1 MGGGPVRPYD
11 VIVLG
16 LGGMGSAT
24 LFHLARRGLR
34 VLGLE
39 RFDLVHE
46 YGSSHG
52 LTRLAYWEHPT
63 YVALLRRSYELWRE
77 LESGAGEQLLYITGS
92 VDAGPPGSSIFQ
104 GALKSSELH
113 GLPHQV
119 MDGAEL
125 HRRFPGYGLPRTMQ
139 CLCQPDGGF
148 LLPERCNV
156 AHVTQAL
163 TRGAEVHCR
172 EPVLEWGIAGGHA
185 WVRTDRARYE
195 AGRLVICAGPWASKL
210 VPELAQLAIP
220 ERQVVAWLQP
230 IQPQHFAMGAFPV
243 FNLEV
248 EEGRYYGFPSF
259 LVPGFKF
266 GKYHHLGEQ
275 VDADTADREPHPKD
289 EELLRA
295 FAQRYFPDGAGP
307 TLMLKGCLFTN
318 SPDRHFILDLH
329 PEHPEVAIAAG
340 FSGHGYK
347 FCSVVGEI
355 MADLA
360 QRGETGHDIG
370 FSDWG
375 GLGQSRVASRE
386 SRAKKTPHPARS
398 EGPTHHAS
406 ETGRVGPSLR
416 SG

>member
-1 MGGGPVRPYD
+1 

-24 LFHLARRGLR
+24 LCHLARRGLR

-39 RFDLVHE
+39 RYDLLHE

-52 LTRLAYWEHPT
+52 LTRIIRLAYWEHPT
-63 YVALLRRSYELWRE
+63 YVALLRRAYQLWRE
-77 LESGAGEQLLYITGS
+77 LESRAGEQLLYITGS

-113 GLPHQV
+113 GLPHEV
-119 MDGAEL
+119 MDGGEL
-125 HRRFPGYGLPRTMQ
+125 HRRFPGYGLPPTMQ
-139 CLCQPDGGF
+139 CLYQPDGGF

-156 AHVTQAL
+156 AHIAQAL
-163 TRGAEVHCR
+163 ARGAEAHYR
-172 EPVLEWGIAGGHA
+172 EPVLEWGAAGGRA
-185 WVRTDRARYE
+185 WVRTDGARYE

-210 VPELAQLAIP
+210 VPELAELAIP

-230 IQPQHFAMGAFPV
+230 IHPERFETGTFPV

-248 EEGRYYGFPSF
+248 EEGRYYGFPNF

-275 VDADTADREPHPKD
+275 VDADTVDREPQPKD
-289 EELLRA
+289 EALLRA
-295 FAQRYFPDGAGP
+295 FARRYFPDGAGP

-329 PEHPEVAIAAG
+329 PDHPEVAIAAG

-360 QRGETGHDIG
+360 QRGETRHDIEFFRLNRFG
-370 FSDWG
+370 A
-375 GLGQSRVASRE
+375 VASRE
-386 SRAKKTPHPARS
+386 SRVAGQNNS
-398 EGPTHHAS
+398 S
-406 ETGRVGPSLR
+406 S
-416 SG
+416 

>member
-1 MGGGPVRPYD
+1 MKPYD

-24 LFHLARRGLR
+24 LCHLARRGLR

-39 RFDLVHE
+39 RYDLLHE

-52 LTRLAYWEHPT
+52 LTRIIRLAYWEHPT
-63 YVALLRRSYELWRE
+63 YVALLRRAYQLWRE
-77 LESGAGEQLLYITGS
+77 LESRAGEQLLYITGS
-92 VDAGPPGSSIFQ
+92 VDAGPLGSSIFE

-113 GLPHQV
+113 GLPHEV
-119 MDGAEL
+119 MDGREL
-125 HRRFPGYGLPRTMQ
+125 RRRFPGYGLPPTMQ
-139 CLCQPDGGF
+139 CLYQPDGGF

-156 AHVTQAL
+156 AHVAQAL
-163 TRGAEVHCR
+163 ARGAEAHYR
-172 EPVLEWGIAGGHA
+172 DPVLEWGIAGGRA
-185 WVRTDRARYE
+185 WVRTDGARYE

-210 VPELAQLAIP
+210 VPGLAELAIP

-230 IQPQHFAMGAFPV
+230 IHPEHFEMGTFPV

-248 EEGRYYGFPSF
+248 EEGRYYGFPNF

-275 VDADTADREPHPKD
+275 VDADTVDREPQPRD
-289 EELLRA
+289 EELLRS
-295 FAQRYFPDGAGP
+295 FARRYFPDGAGP

-360 QRGETGHDIG
+360 ERGESRHDIEFFRLG
-370 FSDWG
+370 RFSA
-375 GLGQSRVASRE
+375 RRE
-386 SRAKKTPHPARS
+386 SR
-398 EGPTHHAS
+398 PTVS
-406 ETGRVGPSLR
+406 P
-416 SG
+416 

>member
-1 MGGGPVRPYD
+1 MPGGPVRPYD

-52 LTRLAYWEHPT
+52 LTRIIRLAYWEHPT

-77 LESGAGEQLLYITGS
+77 LETGSGEQLLYITGS
-92 VDAGPPGSSIFQ
+92 VDAGAPGSSIFQ

-139 CLCQPDGGF
+139 CLYQPDGGF

-163 TRGAEVHCR
+163 ARGAEVHCR
-172 EPVLEWGIAGGHA
+172 EPVLEWGTAGGRA
-185 WVRTDRARYE
+185 WVRTARARYE
-195 AGRLVICAGPWASKL
+195 AGRLVICAGSWASKL
-210 VPELAQLAIP
+210 VPELAGLAVP

-230 IQPQHFAMGAFPV
+230 IHPEHFDMGAFPV

-275 VDADTADREPHPKD
+275 VDPDTVDREPQPKD

-329 PEHPEVAIAAG
+329 PAHPEVAIAAG

-360 QRGETGHDIG
+360 QRGETGHDIEFFRLKRFG
-370 FSDWG
+370 AVASR
-375 GLGQSRVASRE
+375 QSRV
-386 SRAKKTPHPARS
+386 
-398 EGPTHHAS
+398 GP
-406 ETGRVGPSLR
+406 
-416 SG
+416 

>member
-1 MGGGPVRPYD
+1 
-11 VIVLG
+11 
-16 LGGMGSAT
+16 MGSAT

-52 LTRLAYWEHPT
+52 LTRIIRLAYWEHPT

-77 LESGAGEQLLYITGS
+77 LESGAGERLLYITGS
-92 VDAGPPGSSIFQ
+92 VDAGPPGSSVFQ

-113 GLPHQV
+113 GLPHEV

-125 HRRFPGYGLPRTMQ
+125 HRRFPGYGLSRTMQ
-139 CLCQPDGGF
+139 CLYQPDGGF

-156 AHVTQAL
+156 AHVAQAL
-163 TRGAEVHCR
+163 ARGAEVHYR
-172 EPVLEWGIAGGHA
+172 EPVLEWGVAGAGGHA
-185 WVRTDRARYE
+185 WVRTARARYE

-210 VPELAQLAIP
+210 VPELAELAIP

-230 IQPQHFAMGAFPV
+230 LQPERFEMGVFPV

-259 LVPGFKF
+259 LIPGFKF

-275 VDADTADREPHPKD
+275 VDADTVDREPRPED

-295 FAQRYFPDGAGP
+295 FAWRYFPDGAGP

-360 QRGETGHDIG
+360 QRGETGHDIE
-370 FSDWG
+370 FFALKRFVSTR
-375 GLGQSRVASRE
+375 SRV
-386 SRAKKTPHPARS
+386 
-398 EGPTHHAS
+398 
-406 ETGRVGPSLR
+406 
-416 SG
+416 

>member
-1 MGGGPVRPYD
+1 MYD

-16 LGGMGSAT
+16 IGGMGSAT
-24 LFHLARRGLR
+24 LFHLADRGLR

-52 LTRLAYWEHPT
+52 LTRIIRLAYWEHPT
-63 YVALLRRSYELWRE
+63 YVTLLRRSYELWRE
-77 LESGAGEQLLYITGS
+77 LERGSGEQLLYITGS
-92 VDAGPPGSSIFQ
+92 VDAGPPGSPIFQ
-104 GALKSSELH
+104 GALRSSELH

-139 CLCQPDGGF
+139 CLYQPDGGF

-163 TRGAEVHCR
+163 ARGAEVRCR
-172 EPVLEWGIAGGHA
+172 EPVLEWGIAGGHG
-185 WVRTDRARYE
+185 WVRTTRARYE

-210 VPELAQLAIP
+210 VPELAELAIP

-230 IQPQHFAMGAFPV
+230 IHPKHFDIGAFPV

-275 VDADTADREPHPKD
+275 VDPDTVDREPQPKD

-295 FAQRYFPDGAGP
+295 FAHRYFPDGAGP

-329 PEHPEVAIAAG
+329 PDHPEVSIAAG

-360 QRGETGHDIG
+360 QRGETRHEIE
-370 FSDWG
+370 FF
-375 GLGQSRVASRE
+375 GLKRFRAVASHKSQVE
-386 SRAKKTPHPARS
+386 KTS
-398 EGPTHHAS
+398 S
-406 ETGRVGPSLR
+406 S
-416 SG
+416 

>member
-1 MGGGPVRPYD
+1 MYD

-24 LFHLARRGLR
+24 LFHLANRGLR

-52 LTRLAYWEHPT
+52 LTRIIRLAYWEHPT
-63 YVALLRRSYELWRE
+63 YVALLRRSYELWRD
-77 LESGAGEQLLYITGS
+77 LERAAGEQLLYITGS
-92 VDAGPPGSSIFQ
+92 VDAGPPGGSIFG

-125 HRRFPGYGLPRTMQ
+125 HRRFPGYDLPRTMQ
-139 CLCQPDGGF
+139 CLYQPDGGF

-156 AHVTQAL
+156 AHVAQAL
-163 TRGAEVHCR
+163 GRGAEARYR
-172 EPVLEWGIAGGHA
+172 EPALDWGVTSGHV
-185 WVRTDRARYE
+185 WVRTARAQYE

-210 VPELAQLAIP
+210 IPELAGLAVP
-220 ERQVVAWLQP
+220 ERQVLAWLQP
-230 IQPQHFAMGAFPV
+230 IHPENFEVSTFPV

-259 LVPGFKF
+259 QVPGFKF
-266 GKYHHLGEQ
+266 GKYHHLGEN
-275 VDADTADREPHPKD
+275 VDPDTVDREPRPDD
-289 EELLRA
+289 EELLRS
-295 FAQRYFPDGAGP
+295 FALRYFPDGAGP

-329 PEHPEVAIAAG
+329 PDHPEVAIAAG

-360 QRGETGHDIG
+360 ERGESRHDVG
-370 FSDWG
+370 FF
-375 GLGQSRVASRE
+375 GLSRF
-386 SRAKKTPHPARS
+386 
-398 EGPTHHAS
+398 
-406 ETGRVGPSLR
+406 GRVGSQESGVR
-416 SG
+416 SRRSPV

>member
-1 MGGGPVRPYD
+1 M
-11 VIVLG
+11 IVVG
-16 LGGMGSAT
+16 VGGMGSAT

-39 RFDLVHE
+39 RYDLVHE

-52 LTRLAYWEHPT
+52 LTRIIRLAYWEHPT

-77 LESGAGEQLLYITGS
+77 LEGLAGEQLLHITGS
-92 VDAGPPGSSIFQ
+92 VDAGPSGGSIFG
-104 GALKSSELH
+104 GALRSSRLH
-113 GLPHQV
+113 GLPHEV
-119 MDGAEL
+119 MNGDEL
-125 HRRFPGYGLPRTMQ
+125 HRRFPGYRLPREFQ
-139 CLCQPDGGF
+139 CLYQPDGGF

-156 AHVTQAL
+156 AHVSRAQAH
-163 TRGAEVHCR
+163 GAEVRFR
-172 EPVLEWGIAGGHA
+172 EQVLEWGAATGRA
-185 WVRTDRARYE
+185 WVRTTRGRYE
-195 AGRLVICAGPWASKL
+195 AGGLVICAGSWAAKL
-210 VPELAQLAIP
+210 VPELAGLAVA

-230 IQPQHFAMGAFPV
+230 TRPEYFQIDTFPV

-266 GKYHHLGEQ
+266 GKYHHRGEQ
-275 VDADTADREPHPKD
+275 VDPDLVNREPEPED

-295 FAQRYFPDGAGP
+295 FARRYFPDGAGP

-347 FCSVVGEI
+347 FCSVVGEV

-360 QRGETGHDIG
+360 QHGETGHDIEFFRLARFAG
-370 FSDWG
+370 KS
-375 GLGQSRVASRE
+375 LGSRV
-386 SRAKKTPHPARS
+386 
-398 EGPTHHAS
+398 
-406 ETGRVGPSLR
+406 
-416 SG
+416 